1 MKKIIVDIKRGQFII
16 YPSGESLDSLVGY
29 INKAYYRVVGQ
40 TNQFKLVLINNN
52 DEITLNVITGNVT
65 YQSLVS
71 ELALNINEKVNLK
84 LVKYNNAERD
94 YYLIKNE
101 TE

>member
-1 MKKIIVDIKRGQFII
+1 MKKILVDIKRGQFII
-16 YPSGESLDSLVGY
+16 YPSGESLDSLVCY